1 MAPKAHIP
9 LVRLAR
15 LGRVEKVLVP
25 VHEVLHVL
33 VDSGPRRGT
42 SWNQCSS
49 GSSAVCMGHMGHC
62 HFANIAKRCQA
73 FSDDN
78 PMREYRPAEVDPVV
92 LQRTDIFPVKVCQS
106 SSMS

>member
-33 VDSGPRRGT
+33 VDSGPRLSPMTTRCESIDLLRLQLQVTALEASGT
-42 SWNQCSS
+42 GQVLVL
-49 GSSAVCMGHMGHC
+49 AQTHMCLLH
-62 HFANIAKRCQA
+62 
-73 FSDDN
+73 
-78 PMREYRPAEVDPVV
+78 
-92 LQRTDIFPVKVCQS
+92 LVK
-106 SSMS
+106 